1 MSFFRAKML
10 DLWKLKFYKMK
21 ETISKALIGG
31 TGLTASFVADNAE
44 FLDPSR
50 ITDIG
55 SILVQII
62 IGISTLIGL
71 FKRKKS

>member
-1 MSFFRAKML
+1 MN
-10 DLWKLKFYKMK
+10 
-21 ETISKALIGG
+21 EQISKALIGG
-31 TGLTASFVADNAE
+31 TGITASIVAENAQ

-50 ITDIG
+50 ISDIG

-62 IGISTLIGL
+62 IAVSTLIGL